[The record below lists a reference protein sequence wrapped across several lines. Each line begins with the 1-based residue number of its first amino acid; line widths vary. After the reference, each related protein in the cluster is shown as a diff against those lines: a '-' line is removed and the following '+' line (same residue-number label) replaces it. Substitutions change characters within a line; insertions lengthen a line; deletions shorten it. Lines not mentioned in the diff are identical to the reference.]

1 MAKRKD
7 YVCNQCDYTTT
18 RKFNMERHARVHENE
33 MYSNRSIQEA
43 NQIEHVH
50 HHEPLPS
57 VQHGTGVVRE
67 QDNQAYNKVV
77 EIANSWK
84 NVCEKLQEEKL
95 AKDNAI
101 QIRDAHLFDQNNKI
115 QEEFNKNKNLYL
127 ENNILRVNNANMHE
141 EYNNALEKIQHLEI
155 INKDII
161 LDRDEKIVAM
171 GEDTV
176 SVCNNGKKCIKVEE
190 ESL

>member
-95 AKDNAI
+95 VKDNAI
-101 QIRDAHLFDQNNKI
+101 KIRDELLFNQNNKI
-115 QEEFNKNKNLYL
+115 QE
-127 ENNILRVNNANMHE
+127 
-141 EYNNALEKIQHLEI
+141 
-155 INKDII
+155 
-161 LDRDEKIVAM
+161 
-171 GEDTV
+171 
-176 SVCNNGKKCIKVEE
+176 
-190 ESL
+190 